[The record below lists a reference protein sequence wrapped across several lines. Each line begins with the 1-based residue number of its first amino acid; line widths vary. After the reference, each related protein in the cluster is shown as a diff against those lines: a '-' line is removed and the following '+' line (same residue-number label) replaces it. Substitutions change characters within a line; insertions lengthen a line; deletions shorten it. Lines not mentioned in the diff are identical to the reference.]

1 MHLLKNRVEPEIS
14 VRNVEI
20 PEMVDCPKSSI
31 RRGFRTQTDQGMFIL

>member
-20 PEMVDCPKSSI
+20 PEMVDCLKSSI